1 MPMQTITPEILL
13 QAYAIGVFPMAES
26 QDSEELYWFDPDPRT
41 IIPLDNFHIS
51 RRLERT
57 LRQKKFRVTFDT
69 AFTEVMKKCAEPAPD
84 REETWIN
91 DNILSLYTEL
101 HHHNYA
107 HSVETWQDNT
117 LVGGVYGVSIGG
129 LFAGESMFSRE
140 TDASKVALATLLK
153 HLKQRGFSL
162 FDVQYTTNHLKTF
175 GAIEI
180 SRDEYKQRLSQA
192 IENECSF
199 LD

>member
-1 MPMQTITPEILL
+1 
-13 QAYAIGVFPMAES
+13 
-26 QDSEELYWFDPDPRT
+26 
-41 IIPLDNFHIS
+41 
-51 RRLERT
+51 
-57 LRQKKFRVTFDT
+57 
-69 AFTEVMKKCAEPAPD
+69 
-84 REETWIN
+84 
-91 DNILSLYTEL
+91 
-101 HHHNYA
+101 
-107 HSVETWQDNT
+107 